1 MNLRTHSKNRGGLRV
16 FSWVLA
22 LALVFSLV
30 IAPAATASADSDTC
44 SAELVFSSEGV
55 DFSGKLALDTAK
67 GLLGLIAS
75 ITTQGET
82 AEFASAY
89 VNAQALV
96 VDGLLLGGAY
106 GFDLST
112 LAENLPG
119 SIFAPDSGSSFA
131 LDEES
136 YNEIL
141 AMLSGELTQTM
152 PAVPSA
158 TMDTEAVQQAS
169 AVLAEAY
176 SGVIEELLA
185 ELTIETTETTVE
197 INGVSVPV
205 TQIRCSIDGEA
216 LVNIMN
222 ISLDTLAN
230 NTDAQAAYAVLIDQG
245 AAVSGRNLGVTG
257 EELVQALLSELPQ
270 EIEQAREE
278 LQNFS
283 GAVTI
288 CVSSAT
294 DAPVKFSLEIQDST
308 EQVSINLLLSEA
320 MDFFRLECVE
330 NGNAVAVFQL
340 EIPENSASAF
350 ACKFSVEDGNQEAA
364 SVNFDLNKAE
374 KTFVLTAFADGES
387 HSLSGCYTV
396 EDTLFSLTI
405 DKVDDQEFGG
415 TLTLNLRSDDEPI
428 AMPSFTELTAMS
440 EEEFSALVQSVMGNA
455 QSLSFLFAA

>member
-1 MNLRTHSKNRGGLRV
+1 MNLRTHSQNRSGLQV

-89 VNAQALV
+89 INAQALV

-141 AMLSGELTQTM
+141 AMLSGELLPQTT
-152 PAVPSA
+152 VVA

-169 AVLAEAY
+169 AVLKEAY
-176 SGVIEELLA
+176 SGVLEDVLA
-185 ELTIETTETTVE
+185 ELTIETAENTVE
-197 INGVSVPV
+197 VNGVFVPV
-205 TQIRCSIDGEA
+205 NQVRCGVDGDGIINMM
-216 LVNIMN
+216 L
-222 ISLDTLAN
+222 ISLDVLAN
-230 NTDAQAAYAVLIDQG
+230 NTDAQAAYAIIFDQYS
-245 AAVSGRNLGVTG
+245 AISGEDQSLTG
-257 EELVQALLSELPQ
+257 EEFVQTMLSELPQ
-270 EIEQAREE
+270 ELDQAREE
-278 LQNFS
+278 LQGLS

-288 CVSSAT
+288 CMSSAT
-294 DAPVKFSLEIQDST
+294 EAPVKFSLEVQDSI
-308 EQVSINLLLSEA
+308 EQVSISLLLSEA

-330 NGNAVAVFQL
+330 NGNAVAAFQL

-350 ACKFSVEDGNQEAA
+350 ACKFSVEDEYQEAA
-364 SVNFDLNKAE
+364 SMNFDLNKAE
-374 KTFVLTAFADGES
+374 KTFVLSVLADGES
-387 HSLSGCYTV
+387 HALSGCYTV

-415 TLTLNLRSDDEPI
+415 TLTLNLRSDDEAI

-440 EEEFSALVQSVMGNA
+440 EEDFSALVQAVMENV
-455 QSLSFLFAA
+455 QSLSSLFAA